1 MFLIFLTALCGEET
15 TTDAVV
21 PTTVE
26 TTMAPG
32 TTVVPGESVK
42 ECHILSGFGFEVVQ
56 KWDFGEQI
64 KISTT
69 FDTDINS
76 PLSLRDESFIK
87 VRDSHCMFFSESTR
101 GFSKVCIF
109 KNFSLLK
116 NISFVKKCFFSLI
129 NVFYVQNVFLLK
141 NVFFVKKNFC

>member
-1 MFLIFLTALCGEET
+1 LFLIFLIALCGVET

-21 PTTVE
+21 STTVE

-87 VRDSHCMFFSESTR
+87 VRDRHCMFFSESTR
-101 GFSKVCIF
+101 FVFSKVCIF
-109 KNFSLLK
+109 KRKNLLK
-116 NISFVKKCFFSLI
+116 YISFVKGVGVVIF
-129 NVFYVQNVFLLK
+129 
-141 NVFFVKKNFC
+141 